1 MLRMMKMKNSGIIT
15 TLVLMKSTSTQYAL
29 LRLMCTHK
37 NPILFKTFDN
47 VKHEKLSLGT
57 DNFVLFTVISERTRS
72 FTQCITQYSYK
83 L

>member
-1 MLRMMKMKNSGIIT
+1 
-15 TLVLMKSTSTQYAL
+15 MKSTSTQYAL
-29 LRLMCTHK
+29 LRCTHK

-57 DNFVLFTVISERTRS
+57 GNFVLFTVISERTRS